1 MNSELSYYQQQAGT
15 GIAFHTG
22 VRFQKGHGFFG
33 RLLQKAIYPL
43 MRILGNTALS
53 TGADIAQDVLDKK
66 DFKESLKTRAE
77 EAGRKLAKRGIDKV
91 REYAQEGTGGKRYK
105 KTGVLNKKKAQRNVN
120 KKKPKST
127 GRKKRTLSQSTRNS
141 DLIY

>member
-1 MNSELSYYQQQAGT
+1 MSSELVYYQQQAGT

-43 MRILGNTALS
+43 MRILGNTALT
-53 TGADIAQDVLDKK
+53 TGADIAQDVLDQK
-66 DFKESLKTRAE
+66 DFKESLKARAS

-91 REYAQEGTGGKRYK
+91 REYAQEGSGRKKYK
-105 KTGVLNKKKAQRNVN
+105 KTGVLKKKKAERNIG

-127 GRKKRTLSQSTRNS
+127 GRKKRRKTAITRNS